1 MRSRISAA
9 LLAALAAFSIGAASC
24 TVEEDDDN
32 GPVIVDEDEDVD
44 IEESP

>member
-24 TVEEDDDN
+24 EVEDDDN